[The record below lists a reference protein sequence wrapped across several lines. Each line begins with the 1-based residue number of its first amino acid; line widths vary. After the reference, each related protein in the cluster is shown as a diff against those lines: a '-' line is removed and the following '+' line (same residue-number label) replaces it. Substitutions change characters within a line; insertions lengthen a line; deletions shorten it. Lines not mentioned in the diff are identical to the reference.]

1 MSKKNFRLE
10 DGTQVTGDIGIY
22 KAYASKRNKERYLKR
37 KQDEF
42 VKLSFD
48 DENVREIVSADNVEE
63 AVEKQNDVLALR
75 QAIKRLTEREQGFI
89 IDYFFNDFSLRRL
102 AKKYGTSHTK
112 IRGEIK
118 EALSKLRQ
126 YITDKND

>member
-37 KQDEF
+37 KQDEY
-42 VKLSFD
+42 VKFSL
-48 DENVREIVSADNVEE
+48 DEEQAQDFTDGENIEELVEY
-63 AVEKQNDVLALR
+63 KQTVTKLR
-75 QAIKRLTEREQGFI
+75 QAIRHLTEREQGI
-89 IDYFFNDFSLRRL
+89 VIDYFFNDFSLRRL
-102 AKKYGTSHTK
+102 AKKYGTSHTNIK
-112 IRGEIK
+112 SEID